1 MAATIRVLYASHPPA
16 RASCP
21 ATSSRSSTGRPAAE
35 EAIAWVV
42 DSGLAASVKITLLGL
57 LGITPGIDSDEP
69 TMGRELAGAMRAGAM
84 DALDQLAESLQGR
97 SESLAV
103 VMEIGHPVEGALRA
117 IDDLGPDLVVVTRP
131 PGRRGQDPF
140 AEKIARHAPTSVPR
154 GSPGMTRS
162 R

>member
-1 MAATIRVLYASHPPA
+1 MRDGRHDSRAVRQPPPGQGILPRHVLAVVDG
-16 RASCP
+16 
-21 ATSSRSSTGRPAAE
+21 TPAAE

-42 DSGLAASVKITLLGL
+42 DSGLAASAKITLLGL
-57 LGITPGIDSDEP
+57 LGVTPGIDSDEP

-140 AEKIARHAPTSVPR
+140 AEKIARHAPTSVLVVPR
-154 GSPGMTRS
+154 A
-162 R
+162 